1 MITFSKKHSFKL
13 VSKALKPDNKQRVNI
28 GKATSNEEDV
38 LFDIYV
44 NDLGQVML
52 DPVKLVPAHEAWV
65 FKNKKAMESIKK
77 GLNDSSKKKTKYLG
91 SFSKYIETSVSD
103 KTK

>member
-1 MITFSKKHSFKL
+1 MISFSKKHSFKL
-13 VSKALKPDNKQRVNI
+13 VRKALKPDNKHRVNI
-28 GKATSNEEDV
+28 GKALPNKEEM

-52 DPVKLVPAHEAWV
+52 DPVKLVSAHEDWL

-77 GLNDSSKKKTKYLG
+77 GLNDSSKGKTKHLG
-91 SFSKYIETSVSD
+91 SFSKYIEE
-103 KTK
+103 